1 MSLKLK
7 HWGSV
12 LKGCRMCLEL
22 AKTKSYRFSLTEK
35 CITALW
41 WYHCCFS
48 TCLFFLSLI
57 VLLFRFEYDIFRD
70 LKFLCRFLIK
80 ISEWWI
86 LHSVMGMGFCWL
98 PLPLDEDTASDVD
111 LEHRLSLKI
120 CLGWN
125 ESLSHL

>member
-7 HWGSV
+7 HWGFV

-35 CITALW
+35 CINM
-41 WYHCCFS
+41 S
-48 TCLFFLSLI
+48 FFLSLI

-70 LKFLCRFLIK
+70 LKFLCRFLIR
-80 ISEWWI
+80 ISTWWI
-86 LHSVMGMGFCWL
+86 LHPVMGMGFCWL

-120 CLGWN
+120 YLG
-125 ESLSHL
+125 